1 MSKSTTLI
9 VLGVLIFLSP
19 FIGLPTSWLSW
30 LLPLF
35 GIIVGVIGYLVR
47 MRAKQETPEVVHEV
61 AAAPVVPVAAVEPA
75 PVPTAT
81 FDIPTPEPHAES

>member
-9 VLGVLIFLSP
+9 TLGVLIFISP

-47 MRAKQETPEVVHEV
+47 ESKQLPREVSHEAEVV
-61 AAAPVVPVAAVEPA
+61 PPIVPEPA
-75 PVPTAT
+75 PVPEQPT
-81 FDIPTPEPHAES
+81 FDIPVSQTHVEP